1 MKCNNILSQVRIRGQ
16 AGRETRTTNQKYRLG
31 KGSVQA
37 EDRNKSLH
45 IDMLMEKRRIQRR
58 RAPRKLSI
66 SRGNLRS
73 ENWIRRRNWV
83 HIAKYHMYPKKKG
96 KGVFYSKDL
105 REIRVLCMATLLHP
119 DLEKDDKSY
128 PNRRKLKRRF
138 KCAVGEDG
146 LTGRKC
152 YSVTVIYDRMENE
165 VVTAFPSLYWTLRR
179 LRYSRTSI

>member
-1 MKCNNILSQVRIRGQ
+1 MKCDNILSQVRIRGQ

-45 IDMLMEKRRIQRR
+45 IDMPVEKRGILQRW
-58 RAPRKLSI
+58 APRKRSI
-66 SRGNLRS
+66 SRGKLRS
-73 ENWIRRRNWV
+73 ENWIRKRNWE

-119 DLEKDDKSY
+119 DLEKMDKNY
-128 PNRRKLKRRF
+128 LDRRKLKRKFRH
-138 KCAVGEDG
+138 AVGEDG
-146 LTGRKC
+146 LMGCKC
-152 YSVTVIYDRMENE
+152 YFVTVIYDRMENE
-165 VVTAFPSLYWTLRR
+165 VVTAFPSLYWTLR
-179 LRYSRTSI
+179 YSRTSI